1 MPRALLPLSG
11 WVHATPLAR
20 AWGLHGTA
28 SFGDEPQIKALARDA
43 LRGPDVGLRFKGL
56 RLARARTLLRAR
68 DVTRQG
74 LPTIALTRLLQA
86 GKLERV
92 ARGLY
97 GLPGA
102 AISEHRSLAE
112 VSARVPKG
120 VVCLL
125 SALRVHEIG
134 TQAPF
139 EVWIAIPQHMV
150 SPRLGQPAVRVVRM
164 SVAVPTDGVDRLN
177 IDGID
182 VPVFNA
188 ARTVVDCF
196 RFRNKIGLDVALE
209 ALRDGWSQRKFT
221 MNDLWRHATSGRV
234 ANVMRHSAPSWRPYS
249 GLIVAS
255 VSSAHGRSKAS
266 RTLVISAVRIHG
278 SLAGGAI
285 AASARRTESSLTM
298 PRRPRAMAATASPRT
313 PAMWA

>member
-1 MPRALLPLSG
+1 MN
-11 WVHATPLAR
+11 ATA
-20 AWGLHGTA
+20 AATA
-28 SFGDEPQIKALARDA
+28 TTHEQQ
-43 LRGPDVGLRFKGL
+43 VL

-68 DVTRQG
+68 DVTQQG
-74 LPTIALTRLLQA
+74 LPTIALTRLVQA

-102 AISEHRSLAE
+102 EISEHRSLAE
-112 VSARVPKG
+112 VSARVPRA

-150 SPRLGQPAVRVVRM
+150 TPRLDQPAIRVVRM
-164 SVAVPTDGVDRLN
+164 GNVALAEGVERLHIDGVE
-177 IDGID
+177 
-182 VPVFNA
+182 VPVFSA

-196 RFRNKIGLDVALE
+196 RFRNKIGLDVAIE

-221 MNDLWRHATSGRV
+221 LDDLWRHATRVRV
-234 ANVMRHSAPSWRPYS
+234 ANVMRPY
-249 GLIVAS
+249 IE
-255 VSSAHGRSKAS
+255 
-266 RTLVISAVRIHG
+266 
-278 SLAGGAI
+278 AI
-285 AASARRTESSLTM
+285 
-298 PRRPRAMAATASPRT
+298 TA
-313 PAMWA
+313 

>member
-1 MPRALLPLSG
+1 MK
-11 WVHATPLAR
+11 AR
-20 AWGLHGTA
+20 AAETA
-28 SFGDEPQIKALARDA
+28 ATHEQQVLRIAR
-43 LRGPDVGLRFKGL
+43 KHK
-56 RLARARTLLRAR
+56 LLRAR
-68 DVTRQG
+68 DVSQQG
-74 LPTIALTRLLQA
+74 LPTITLTRLVQA

-102 AISEHRSLAE
+102 AINENRSLAE

-139 EVWIAIPQHMV
+139 EVWIAIPQHMA
-150 SPRLGQPAVRVVRM
+150 SPRLDQPAIHAVRM
-164 SVAVPTDGVDRLN
+164 SAQALTEGVDRLS
-177 IDGID
+177 IDGVT
-182 VPVFNA
+182 VPVFNV

-221 MNDLWRHATSGRV
+221 LDDLWRHATNGRV
-234 ANVMRHSAPSWRPYS
+234 ANVMRPY
-249 GLIVAS
+249 IE
-255 VSSAHGRSKAS
+255 
-266 RTLVISAVRIHG
+266 
-278 SLAGGAI
+278 AI
-285 AASARRTESSLTM
+285 
-298 PRRPRAMAATASPRT
+298 TA
-313 PAMWA
+313 

>member
-1 MPRALLPLSG
+1 MK
-11 WVHATPLAR
+11 ATVAATTTTHEL
-20 AWGLHGTA
+20 
-28 SFGDEPQIKALARDA
+28 Q
-43 LRGPDVGLRFKGL
+43 VL
-56 RLARARTLLRAR
+56 RLARDRTLLRAR
-68 DVTRQG
+68 DVTQQG
-74 LPTIALTRLLQA
+74 LPTIALTRLVQA

-102 AISEHRSLAE
+102 EISEHRSLAE

-150 SPRLGQPAVRVVRM
+150 TPRLDQPAIRVVRM
-164 SVAVPTDGVDRLN
+164 SDQALADDVERLSIDGVE
-177 IDGID
+177 

-221 MNDLWRHATSGRV
+221 MDDLWRNAIRGRV
-234 ANVMRHSAPSWRPYS
+234 ANVIRPY
-249 GLIVAS
+249 VE
-255 VSSAHGRSKAS
+255 
-266 RTLVISAVRIHG
+266 
-278 SLAGGAI
+278 AI
-285 AASARRTESSLTM
+285 
-298 PRRPRAMAATASPRT
+298 TA
-313 PAMWA
+313 